1 MVLEIIGILG
11 HAGTGKNYIAEN
23 VLPKLLTP
31 KKSMVIAF
39 ADHFKVD
46 AIVKYGADYNK
57 VFGEKDYA
65 TRMLL
70 QKTGTEQ
77 GRNYFGQDV
86 WIRAVETWIKIHH
99 ERGIERFIISDCR
112 FKNEVD
118 WIKNM
123 HGIIIKIIAPKRR
136 EERLLI
142 ETNGDYDKIQQIKN
156 HASEKE
162 IDSCYCDITINNNH
176 SFDPFEQLK
185 QHKYL
190 FRD

>member
-39 ADHFKVD
+39 AAHFKVD

-86 WIRAVETWIKIHH
+86 WIRAVETWIKI
-99 ERGIERFIISDCR
+99 
-112 FKNEVD
+112 
-118 WIKNM
+118 
-123 HGIIIKIIAPKRR
+123 
-136 EERLLI
+136 
-142 ETNGDYDKIQQIKN
+142 
-156 HASEKE
+156 
-162 IDSCYCDITINNNH
+162 DS
-176 SFDPFEQLK
+176 
-185 QHKYL
+185 
-190 FRD
+190 